1 MASHFVR
8 WVVNPP
14 LTPETMRV
22 PQDVMTSAGH
32 LPDKRRG
39 RFLAARALLAQLM
52 LRVYGIRDLPPLI
65 ASSSGRPCFADPN
78 LPDFSIS
85 YAGNMVGVL
94 LAEEG
99 GRAGLDMEIVRAH
112 SRQAQDALTQGLSSG
127 EKAWINAQQD
137 FMEAVTQIW
146 TLRQSIL
153 KLTGEAIA
161 VLMRCGCIRRP
172 AGCDPASIPIFRQC
186 VMPSRRWYGPA
197 RCRPALN
204 VYGCGRLMRSSSG
217 SRCAMWR

>member
-65 ASSSGRPCFADPN
+65 ASSSPVATMTRVAPSTITLIATRMTPC
-78 LPDFSIS
+78 
-85 YAGNMVGVL
+85 G
-94 LAEEG
+94 
-99 GRAGLDMEIVRAH
+99 IVR
-112 SRQAQDALTQGLSSG
+112 
-127 EKAWINAQQD
+127 
-137 FMEAVTQIW
+137 
-146 TLRQSIL
+146 
-153 KLTGEAIA
+153 
-161 VLMRCGCIRRP
+161 P
-172 AGCDPASIPIFRQC
+172 
-186 VMPSRRWYGPA
+186 
-197 RCRPALN
+197 
-204 VYGCGRLMRSSSG
+204 
-217 SRCAMWR
+217 